1 MTSIDFCQRELDMW
15 NQAVVDW
22 NNYMRE
28 VCAWRMVQ
36 NAVVVVGPGTTV
48 EIDESLFTRRKNNA
62 GRVLPQQWMFGGIC
76 RETKECFVVN
86 VPDRSAATLM
96 PLIHQ
101 WIRPGTTIISDSW
114 RAYNGIQTAGFAH
127 QTVNHNYNFVDP
139 ATGAHTQ
146 TVERM
151 WRSVKFRN
159 KKQSGTTRDFMES
172 YLAEYMWRS
181 RLNGR
186 DPFTVI
192 LQDIAEFWPV

>member
-1 MTSIDFCQRELDMW
+1 MGH
-15 NQAVVDW
+15 NAVVDW

-28 VCAWRMVQ
+28 VCNWRMQ
-36 NAVVVVGPGTTV
+36 QHAVVIGGEGMTV

-96 PLIHQ
+96 PLIQQ
-101 WIRPGTTIISDSW
+101 WIHPGTTIISDSW
-114 RAYNGIQTAGFAH
+114 RAYNGIQAAGFAH
-127 QTVNHNYNFVDP
+127 QTVNHHYNFVDP

-159 KKQSGTTRDFMES
+159 KKQSGTARDFMES
-172 YLAEYMWRS
+172 YLAEYMWRT

-186 DPFTVI
+186 DPFTTI
-192 LQDIAEFWPV
+192 LEDIAAFWPV